1 MKQTRT
7 YEWTRP
13 QDIAAAIDGLS
24 GAEVA
29 TAMAEGRVPAAPV
42 ADLIGVTAFEAARGR
57 VVVGFDPQEYHY
69 NALGTV
75 HGGVIAT
82 LIDIAT
88 GAAVHSLLKAG
99 QGFTTLTLEIKYHR
113 AVTVNAGRLACTA
126 EVIARGREIATA
138 EARVVDRKDR
148 LFATATSTLMT
159 VRLPEARTNSAAPT
173 ADQA

>member
-13 QDIAAAIDGLS
+13 QDLAAAIDGLS
-24 GAEVA
+24 GADVA
-29 TAMAEGRVPAAPV
+29 RAMGEGRLPAAPV
-42 ADLIGVTAFEAARGR
+42 ADLIGLAAFEAARGR
-57 VVVGFDPQEYHY
+57 VAVDFDPQEFHY

-113 AVTVNAGRLACTA
+113 AVTTNSGRLTATA
-126 EVIARGREIATA
+126 EVIARGREIVTA
-138 EARVVDRKDR
+138 EARVIDRNER

-159 VRLPEARTNSAAPT
+159 FRLPEMRKDGARGPSDEA
-173 ADQA
+173 